1 MYQKGGAGATVDSG
15 AGWLGSENFREG
27 SSLPLGEDGE
37 RKPCL
42 VTARNASMLASF
54 MSGLIQATV
63 I

>member
-1 MYQKGGAGATVDSG
+1 MG
-15 AGWLGSENFREG
+15 LGPQLTLEQDGEYFREG

-37 RKPCL
+37 RKSCS

-54 MSGLIQATV
+54 MSGLMQATV